1 MKITNAYVESYRWE
15 KPRVVTSGR
24 GRGTQ
29 KYLYNNLSLVYI
41 ETDQGITGVGAGLRT
56 PNFESFKELLINE
69 DPLCIEKIWQ
79 KLYATRDGKKV
90 YRNPVRHRYC
100 AVGFKSQGCRHAS
113 L

>member
-41 ETDQGITGVGAGLRT
+41 ETDEGITGVGAGLRT
-56 PNFESFKELLINE
+56 PNFETFKELLIGE

-79 KLYATRDGKKV
+79 KLYATCLLYTSPSPRD
-90 YRNPVRHRYC
+90 C
-100 AVGFKSQGCRHAS
+100 S
-113 L
+113 